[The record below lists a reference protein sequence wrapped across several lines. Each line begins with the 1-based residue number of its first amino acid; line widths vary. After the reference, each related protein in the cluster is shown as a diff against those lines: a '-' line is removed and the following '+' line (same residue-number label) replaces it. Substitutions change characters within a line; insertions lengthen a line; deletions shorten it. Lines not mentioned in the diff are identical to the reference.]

1 MSTPLSP
8 GAESREKDRVELVF
22 KINAELFYESSV
34 LATNRE
40 ELKKLV
46 MEKAKEQGGSQPP
59 NRMFA
64 EEDAPFKKDYFE

>member
-1 MSTPLSP
+1 MSP
-8 GAESREKDRVELVF
+8 GAESREKSRVELVF
-22 KINAELFYESSV
+22 KINAELFYESAV

-46 MEKAKEQGGSQPP
+46 VEKAKELGSNQPP
-59 NRMFA
+59 NKIFA